1 MELKTTKKLFAAIL
15 FCLGANF
22 SFAQLDSIRYHDGH
36 MESQWGSSTSGD
48 NFGCFVRITPP
59 SYPATLRGIRGYFR
73 NGDATSTIK
82 WKVYKDP
89 GGLANGGVT
98 QLYLSSTAIANPS
111 AGTTGQQATAYI
123 DLTSSAIV
131 ITSGDV
137 YVGAVQSIGWAG
149 FGTDSSGSTAPNR
162 QWQWLN
168 VFSSNTW
175 NTMASQTV
183 SLELGFT
190 AFFTAFTT
198 GVDGAYSEEMINV
211 FPNPATN
218 VLHVQLP
225 SAENNPVVK
234 IFDVMGKQVA
244 EQKASDIETN
254 FDISSF
260 ASGIYILKITT
271 DKQVITRKVQKL

>member
-1 MELKTTKKLFAAIL
+1 MELKITKKLFAAIL
-15 FCLGANF
+15 FSLSVNF
-22 SFAQLDSIRYHDGH
+22 VFAQLDSIRYHDGH
-36 MESQWGSSTSGD
+36 MESQWGSSTVGD

-73 NGDATSTIK
+73 NGDAASTFK

-89 GGLANGGVT
+89 GSLANGGVT
-98 QLYLSSTAIANPS
+98 QLYLSSNAIANPS
-111 AGTTGQQATAYI
+111 AGTTGQQATSYI

-137 YVGAVQSIGWAG
+137 YVGAVQSVGWAG

-162 QWQWLN
+162 QWQWMYQ
-168 VFSSNTW
+168 FSTNYW

-198 GVDGAYSEEMINV
+198 GVNGTYSEEMINV
-211 FPNPATN
+211 FPNPSTN

-225 SAENNPVVK
+225 SAENNPVVR

-254 FDISSF
+254 FDMSTF
-260 ASGIYILKITT
+260 APGVYIVKITT